1 VHLRV
6 RDLLRKAA
14 TPGVDHSK
22 PEPTSETEVPVINAD
37 QPDAQPGKGSHST
50 RQIQLYT
57 TNGLLKHPLVSPVL
71 AYLGGLPPLLVIASD
86 REVLRDEIL
95 YMSVL
100 LCYEERWTL

>member
-1 VHLRV
+1 M
-6 RDLLRKAA
+6 
-14 TPGVDHSK
+14 PGVDHSK

-37 QPDAQPGKGSHST
+37 QPDAQPGKGSKST

-100 LCYEERWTL
+100 LCYEERRTL